1 MDNAVDYPQYWT
13 TTKPKEFA
21 FTKLYSKDSVVGVRK
36 DGSEVKWRIQ
46 WSKDY
51 EDGRTRLT
59 ESEALELLDWVDITE
74 SHPDHIARV
83 GIDWFW
89 SEPENKWQIM
99 EERHSKSTNRQF
111 FEVTRGLGRTRC
123 LRKDIPPVIPTK
135 EHSVIAAGSIPF
147 QGRGKYKLAN
157 GQIVNLC
164 KNRHCLQSDNVR
176 DNIGGTYTW
185 GWCSDGTIGGL
196 GPREFCEKLFLVE
209 FLGND
214 VVAEKPVVS
223 ERDDKMT
230 KAVAFSVAK
239 IAGNLV
245 LRAAKY
251 WVAEPTYNVAA
262 RIGNS
267 IRYVTWF
274 AAITAAVGY
283 YNYPEK
289 TTEVI
294 KSALPKVEIKVER
307 PELFK

>member
-59 ESEALELLDWVDITE
+59 ESEALEMLDWVDITE

-83 GIDWFW
+83 GVDWFW
-89 SEPENKWQIM
+89 VDRYNQWMCQNEKHLQ
-99 EERHSKSTNRQF
+99 STNGEF
-111 FEVTRGLGRTRC
+111 FKITGGLGRTRC
-123 LRKDIPPVIPTK
+123 LRKDVPPVIPTITK
-135 EHSVIAAGSIPF
+135 KQSVPF
-147 QGRGKYKLAN
+147 QGPGKYKLAN
-157 GQIVNLC
+157 GQTVNLD
-164 KNRHCLQSDNVR
+164 KNSTCCIFDKIKNKDGYCCDWSWSR
-176 DNIGGTYTW
+176 DGKIY
-185 GWCSDGTIGGL
+185 GL
-196 GPREFCEKLFLVE
+196 EFDDHSHLYLVE